1 MVVFAHEHK
10 GSSRPRC
17 SLGFIKRLV
26 ITPIEVLKPHEDVDP
41 HRLSSLT
48 REIGLDGVLKRPIV
62 ADRRTNVV
70 LDGHHRLQALKLLGC
85 RLIPV
90 IYVDYMD
97 SRIIVK
103 TYRES
108 IDLTKDMVVEAGLK
122 GCLFPP
128 KTSKH
133 MVLKGSDLTHIS
145 EFEKPV
151 HIPLSRLRKPIR

>member
-1 MVVFAHEHK
+1 MVVFAYEHRE
-10 GSSRPRC
+10 SSRPKRC
-17 SLGFIKRLV
+17 LRFVRKFA

-62 ADRRTNVV
+62 ADHRTNVV

-108 IDLTKDMVVEAGLK
+108 IELTKDIIVEAGLK
-122 GCLFPP
+122 GHLFPP

>member
-1 MVVFAHEHK
+1 MVVFAYEHRE
-10 GSSRPRC
+10 SSRPKRC
-17 SLGFIKRLV
+17 LRFVRKFA

-48 REIGLDGVLKRPIV
+48 REIGSDGVLKRPIV
-62 ADRRTNVV
+62 ADHRTNVV

-90 IYVDYMD
+90 IYVDYRD

-108 IDLTKDMVVEAGLK
+108 IELTKDIIVEAGLK
-122 GCLFPP
+122 GHLFPP

>member
-1 MVVFAHEHK
+1 VVVFAHEHK
-10 GSSRPRC
+10 GPSRPRC

-41 HRLSSLT
+41 HRLYSLT
-48 REIGLDGVLKRPIV
+48 REISLDRVLKRPIV
-62 ADRRTNVV
+62 ADRHTNVV

-85 RLIPV
+85 RLVPV
-90 IYVDYMD
+90 IYVDYRD

-108 IDLTKDMVVEAGLK
+108 IDLTKDMIVEAGLK

-133 MVLKGSDLTHIS
+133 MVLKDSGLTHIS